1 MKMDAATQK
10 FCLQWNDFKGI
21 VTSALYS
28 LRNDE
33 DFVDVTLC
41 CEGRQIKA
49 HRMMLSACSPYFKE
63 VLKGNPCQ
71 HPVFFLKD
79 VSYFDISSIIEF
91 IYTGEVNVGQSN
103 LSSFLKT
110 AEMLQVKGLA
120 NQDKE
125 EVTRS
130 AQQGV
135 RSTTERTAAFTSPA
149 RPSAAPSKRHTSTGD
164 PLASPSAGKR
174 VRVEP
179 AAGGRVMPPPAGDHG
194 RVVTTEW
201 LVHTQPPPA
210 AVPSASPAGH
220 HSVAVKR
227 ESAAPEDGS
236 GAGSA
241 LEANNDYSGTMDF
254 EVSHHSFDGG
264 PEDALGSQSGTYYG
278 DDGSLGA
285 AEEAWTMDPGVL
297 SALTPRTS
305 SVASR
310 RPVACRYCGK
320 TYLHR
325 QSLFNHVQM
334 HLGKTRCTVCGETL
348 STVITL
354 RNHMR
359 TQHPLNDGEMT
370 AAGEGSSSE
379 RQAMAAGGGPPSER
393 QAMAAGDGLHYE
405 RQAMAAGG
413 GPPSERQVPGSCA
426 VLSDGSDKCQS

>member
-278 DDGSLGA
+278 DDGSLGDSSSQDSSWMSGA
-285 AEEAWTMDPGVL
+285 YVGDDPSSTTTDVERRTCQLCHKVFRHRESLCNHMEMHRGVTTCQRCGKVL
-297 SALTPRTS
+297 STKKNLRLHLNRGCGFAPAGSGGVGPALS
-305 SVASR
+305 
-310 RPVACRYCGK
+310 
-320 TYLHR
+320 
-325 QSLFNHVQM
+325 
-334 HLGKTRCTVCGETL
+334 
-348 STVITL
+348 
-354 RNHMR
+354 
-359 TQHPLNDGEMT
+359 
-370 AAGEGSSSE
+370 
-379 RQAMAAGGGPPSER
+379 
-393 QAMAAGDGLHYE
+393 GDL
-405 RQAMAAGG
+405 
-413 GPPSERQVPGSCA
+413 
-426 VLSDGSDKCQS
+426 

>member
-278 DDGSLGA
+278 DDGSLGR
-285 AEEAWTMDPGVL
+285 GGG
-297 SALTPRTS
+297 
-305 SVASR
+305 SR
-310 RPVACRYCGK
+310 AGTAGGSGRPVPPGTDPLACGFCGK
-320 TYLHR
+320 TYVHR
-325 QSLFNHVQM
+325 RTLYQHEKM
-334 HLGKTRCTVCGETL
+334 HQGKTTCTLCGETL
-348 STVITL
+348 STVKSL
-354 RNHMR
+354 KNHMKSW
-359 TQHPLNDGEMT
+359 HPLHGEYIDR
-370 AAGEGSSSE
+370 G
-379 RQAMAAGGGPPSER
+379 AMCRE
-393 QAMAAGDGLHYE
+393 H
-405 RQAMAAGG
+405 
-413 GPPSERQVPGSCA
+413 C
-426 VLSDGSDKCQS
+426 